1 MARGQ
6 ASSRVSSER
15 VTIHRFHDRAY
26 LHIGSRWFVWEPV
39 WSMFRPVDGLAWNG
53 TTFVLDDSA
62 YCSDITDRQYGY
74 GTEEMYQVC
83 LKLTETWE
91 SKVEDAPIRKVL
103 SFGTNEWFFD
113 RPMVLTPCA
122 PRTKESW
129 KAMGLARRTLRA
141 HPRKTFTK
149 RNQV

>member
-1 MARGQ
+1 M
-6 ASSRVSSER
+6 
-15 VTIHRFHDRAY
+15 IHRFHDRAY
-26 LHIGSRWFVWEPV
+26 LHIGSRWFVWEPA

-53 TTFVLDDSA
+53 TAFVLDDSA

-74 GTEEMYQVC
+74 GSEEIYQTC
-83 LKLTETWE
+83 MKLTETWGD
-91 SKVEDAPIRKVL
+91 KVANAPVSKVL
-103 SFGTNEWFFD
+103 SIGQNEWFFD

-129 KAMGLARRTLRA
+129 KAMGLARRSLRVLRRI
-141 HPRKTFTK
+141 PRKTFTK